1 MAWFEGLSSLKGQL
15 SNLAKGVL
23 TDDTEEDPPTSHDQS
38 TPSQN
43 PSSRPE
49 TSTASP
55 SVAPEEGWNG
65 PLLATDT
72 FIGQDAPTS
81 TWNDVP
87 MPHPAQSP
95 QPGPSRQEGD
105 DGSVISKGFAS
116 LLSFGAPDLNDQL
129 KALQEE
135 NRILREDNESKARE
149 IRSYTRIITDLESTV
164 AVGQDVNSNLST
176 GMEELDLQHQQ
187 AIEQVLTD
195 KEDTQKQYEQLQLR
209 YAELES
215 RFVEMEKELNKP
227 KPQFTCSGTDP
238 PEEHEADKED
248 LLRELEVR
256 DKELELV
263 EQENERLNELVKIL
277 NADLDNAREALPSIP
292 ENSEELELRVSA
304 LEGDNLVLREVRTNL
319 ETEVAASRGHISE
332 LSRRVNELNAM
343 LKNQENVM
351 IDYNKLTETNSQKEQ
366 QLTHNRSYIEK
377 LEKDLLQLRE
387 ESVIVVEGLKSELA
401 DKKAYIERLEEGSEA
416 SKLFLQDENAK
427 IDKKIAE
434 FKKLSDLV
442 LESDALKEEFNAYKS
457 KAESDYKLLETEL
470 HSLKQNEQG
479 NELTQERVK
488 MLERELE
495 SVSEKAK
502 NFSLELKLMKGNEEL
517 QSLEI
522 QSLNETK
529 EKLEKELSDNRVM
542 EATIVEQDQTITSLE
557 MKCKAMESAF
567 EEDRKN
573 MMIEVDSL
581 RNSLSEFQIYKDL
594 NRETVLELKKQLEEK
609 EDELFKQS
617 ELYFGKLSQMETEI
631 CAKDKENIAMA
642 AKLKELEISMAE
654 MEKNIKQ
661 LKEDASEIE
670 VIKKEKADIL
680 EETKKLK
687 NELELFRMTENQV
700 GVLVA
705 RNKEY
710 ASKLEEEDEKNRSL
724 QNENDELRRSLELK
738 HAESFGYNSEIQRLN
753 NALQL
758 EISKSEKLAKDNA
771 QITNSYA
778 QLQCQV
784 QEKAGAF
791 EQVDADKNKQ
801 ISALTQEVETLKN
814 QLEYVSHL
822 LKSVE
827 RGEGEGQGE
836 TPPQQKTC
844 ANGCAETQEEL
855 GRLTAALLREQT
867 ENKLLKNSVDELN
880 EKLSKD
886 NAQLVMLKEH
896 LFGIE
901 ETYTNEL
908 MVAQNKIDELSSK
921 LSQADDRARTS
932 STAYTSANIR
942 ANQQVESLSQQVR
955 LLTEHKEKLEGELSL
970 AEDNYQKQSA
980 AITNLQAVLHQFQR
994 DKQSDIEFETE
1005 RMRQKLAASNAR
1017 NEELQMEMK
1026 VLQEQ
1031 LVETKKGL
1039 AAANRL
1045 SDQLDLKVQLI
1056 ESLTSQVNELNFKLK
1071 AEEAKVQ
1078 AAYTNVE
1085 GKVDRNLVKNL
1096 VTGYVC
1102 SPPNSKLQV
1111 LKVIAQ
1117 VLDLNREDRIK
1128 MGLEP
1133 GTSAHHQSLSEAFIR
1148 FLESESQPKPIVPL
1162 SQPNSTPPSR
1172 KTSQS
1177 GPVTLLLPTDE
1188 LPTMPHFSIGRH
1200 SAGSILKDV
1209 MKESNA

>member
-23 TDDTEEDPPTSHDQS
+23 TDDTEEDNPTSLDPTTHSPNTRSGSEES
-38 TPSQN
+38 T
-43 PSSRPE
+43 R
-49 TSTASP
+49 TSP
-55 SVAPEEGWNG
+55 VAPEGWNDAF
-65 PLLATDT
+65 LATDT
-72 FIGQDAPTS
+72 FIGQDSPKT

-87 MPHPAQSP
+87 ITPAQSP
-95 QPGPSRQEGD
+95 QPGPSHQEGE
-105 DGSVISKGFAS
+105 DGSVLSKGFAS
-116 LLSFGAPDLNDQL
+116 LLSLGKAPDVNDQL

-135 NRILREDNESKARE
+135 NRALREDNESKSRE
-149 IRSYTRIITDLESTV
+149 IRSYTRIISDLESMV

-187 AIEQVLTD
+187 AIEQVLTV

-215 RFVEMEKELNKP
+215 RFEEMERELNKP
-227 KPQFTCSGTDP
+227 KPESTSSGTDP
-238 PEEHEADKED
+238 PEEHEADRED
-248 LLRELEVR
+248 LLRELEER
-256 DKELELV
+256 DKELEML
-263 EQENERLNELVKIL
+263 EQENERLNELVKML

-292 ENSEELELRVSA
+292 ENSEELELRISA

-319 ETEVAASRGHISE
+319 ETEVAVSREHILE
-332 LSRRVNELNAM
+332 LSRRINELNAM

-351 IDYNKLTETNSQKEQ
+351 IDYNKLTETNSQQEQ
-366 QLTHNRSYIEK
+366 QLIHNRSFIEK
-377 LEKDLLQLRE
+377 LEKDSTKSRE
-387 ESVIVVEGLKSELA
+387 EAAIIIEGLKRELS
-401 DKKAYIERLEEGSEA
+401 DKTAYIERLEEGSEA
-416 SKLFLQDENAK
+416 SNLFLQEENVKLNQKITNLVQQSHSLDEQLEKAQKDNETK
-427 IDKKIAE
+427 DKKLCE
-434 FKKLSDLV
+434 LV
-442 LESDALKEEFNAYKS
+442 FESNAQKEEFNAYKI
-457 KAESDYKLLETEL
+457 KAESDYKKLESEL
-470 HSLKQNEQG
+470 HSLKQNDEENG
-479 NELTQERVK
+479 LIKEEAK
-488 MLERELE
+488 ILERELE
-495 SVSEKAK
+495 SVMEKAK
-502 NFSLELKLMKGNEEL
+502 NLELELKLMK
-517 QSLEI
+517 
-522 QSLNETK
+522 
-529 EKLEKELSDNRVM
+529 
-542 EATIVEQDQTITSLE
+542 
-557 MKCKAMESAF
+557 ES
-567 EEDRKN
+567 
-573 MMIEVDSL
+573 
-581 RNSLSEFQIYKDL
+581 
-594 NRETVLELKKQLEEK
+594 
-609 EDELFKQS
+609 
-617 ELYFGKLSQMETEI
+617 
-631 CAKDKENIAMA
+631 
-642 AKLKELEISMAE
+642 
-654 MEKNIKQ
+654 
-661 LKEDASEIE
+661 
-670 VIKKEKADIL
+670 
-680 EETKKLK
+680 KKLK
-687 NELELFRMTENQV
+687 NELELFKMTENQV
-700 GVLVA
+700 DVLVA

-710 ASKLEEEDEKNRSL
+710 ASKLEEEDEKNRAL

-738 HAESFGYNSEIQRLN
+738 HAESIGYNSEIQRLN
-753 NALQL
+753 NALHL
-758 EISKSEKLAKDNA
+758 ELSKSEKLAKDSA
-771 QITNSYA
+771 QITNSYS
-778 QLQCQV
+778 QLQCRI
-784 QEKAGAF
+784 QENAGAF
-791 EQVDADKNKQ
+791 EQVDADKTKQ

-836 TPPQQKTC
+836 TPPQQNTC
-844 ANGCAETQEEL
+844 ANGCAETKEEL
-855 GRLTAALLREQT
+855 ARVTAALLREQT
-867 ENKLLKNSVDELN
+867 ENKLLKNSVEELN

-886 NAQLVMLKEH
+886 SAQLSMLKEH

-942 ANQQVESLSQQVR
+942 ANQQVESLAQQVK

-970 AEDNYQKQSA
+970 AEDNYQKQNA

-1005 RMRQKLAASNAR
+1005 RMRQKLNSSLAR

-1026 VLQEQ
+1026 ALQDQ
-1031 LVETKKGL
+1031 LIETKKGL

-1056 ESLTSQVNELNFKLK
+1056 ESLTSQVNELNLKLK

-1096 VTGYVC
+1096 VSGYVC

-1117 VLDLNREDRIK
+1117 VLDLSREDRIK
-1128 MGLEP
+1128 VGLEP
-1133 GTSAHHQSLSEAFIR
+1133 GTSAQHQSISEAFIR

-1162 SQPNSTPPSR
+1162 SRPNSTPPSR

-1177 GPVTLLLPTDE
+1177 GPVTLLLPTAEE
-1188 LPTMPHFSIGRH
+1188 LPSMPHFSVGRN

-1209 MKESNA
+1209 MKESNT